1 MECSFFF
8 FFSFIFLK
16 KLLLFKHGLM
26 RTHRGHAKG
35 EGRSEMLKTKP
46 KTKPTKE
53 NSKEINNREPQDK
66 EARGR
71 WAQARQQGEHAD

>member
-1 MECSFFF
+1 
-8 FFSFIFLK
+8 
-16 KLLLFKHGLM
+16 
-26 RTHRGHAKG
+26 
-35 EGRSEMLKTKP
+35 MLKTKP

-66 EARGR
+66 VARGR